1 MGRATHGPGMQA
13 SARDR
18 CAALALT
25 IVVNAVA
32 GGLLLRVASMAPATG
47 EAETAMEVVWVERP
61 RPAPVPPAL
70 APETREREARSVA
83 PPAVAAVRDEGL
95 SVVEPA
101 AEPDLQIDSP
111 APGAPERNDPE
122 SGSFRHR
129 GVFGPRAADP
139 FAKTGDG
146 IFRMQDA
153 SVGGRLQRMAQRSI
167 CRELRAQLH
176 GGGGADMDAILR
188 TMAEH
193 GCG

>member
-1 MGRATHGPGMQA
+1 MQA
-13 SARDR
+13 PARDR
-18 CAALALT
+18 CAALAVT
-25 IVVNAVA
+25 IVVNVVA
-32 GGLLLRVASMAPATG
+32 GVLLLRVASMAPATVG
-47 EAETAMEVVWVERP
+47 ERETAMTVVWVERP
-61 RPAPVPPAL
+61 RPAPVRSAS
-70 APETREREARSVA
+70 APRTRERETRA
-83 PPAVAAVRDEGL
+83 AVAAVREEGL
-95 SVVEPA
+95 AVVAGGEAGLAVDP
-101 AEPDLQIDSP
+101 P
-111 APGAPERNDPE
+111 APGAPERNAPE

-129 GVFGPRAADP
+129 GVFGPRATDP

-176 GGGGADMDAILR
+176 GGGGADMDALLR